1 MARVLIRE
9 LDDEVVAK
17 LKAQAR
23 SHGRSLEA
31 ELRGILER
39 AASADLAEARSL
51 AAEFRRRLSGRSHS
65 DSDVSTVEDRAR

>member
-9 LDDEVVAK
+9 LDDEIVTK
-17 LKAQAR
+17 LKARAR

-31 ELRGILER
+31 ELREILQR

-51 AAEFRRRLSGRSHS
+51 AAKLRRRLSGRSHS
-65 DSDVSTVEDRAR
+65 DSAASIAEDRAR

>member
-23 SHGRSLEA
+23 NHGRSLEA

-39 AASADLAEARSL
+39 AASADLVEARSL
-51 AAEFRRRLSGRSHS
+51 AAKLRRRLSGRAHS
-65 DSDVSTVEDRAR
+65 DSAASIAEDRAR

>member
-9 LDDEVVAK
+9 LDDDIVAK

-23 SHGRSLEA
+23 NHGRSLEA

-39 AASADLAEARSL
+39 AASADLVEARSL
-51 AAEFRRRLSGRSHS
+51 AAKLRRRLSGHIHS
-65 DSDVSTVEDRAR
+65 DSVASIAEDRAR